1 MLPTISLGTRVTR
14 ARTLQERAY
23 GRLGGRDEPRTPSR
37 MALFRQASS
46 SLAWR
51 AARLLSSSSSSA
63 SAAAAAAASAAAA
76 AAASAAPSPVTAVAV
91 AALPLRVGSAG
102 AVRKTVSA
110 ADVAAFAALLGDS
123 NEIHRA
129 DFVGG
134 PGALFG
140 GRPVAHGMLGAGLIG
155 TVFGSQVPGAVYVS
169 QALRFRKPVFLG
181 DTLEARVEVTAA
193 RPRGEARNLLTCDT
207 RVVRVASG
215 GGGGD
220 GGDGVGDVVV
230 EGEAMVLAPA
240 S

>member
-1 MLPTISLGTRVTR
+1 
-14 ARTLQERAY
+14 
-23 GRLGGRDEPRTPSR
+23 
-37 MALFRQASS
+37 MALLRQASS

-63 SAAAAAAASAAAA
+63 SAAAAAA

-181 DTLEARVEVTAA
+181 DMLEARVEVTAA

>member
-37 MALFRQASS
+37 MALLRQASS

-63 SAAAAAAASAAAA
+63 SAAAAAA

-181 DTLEARVEVTAA
+181 DMLEARVEVTAA

>member
-1 MLPTISLGTRVTR
+1 
-14 ARTLQERAY
+14 
-23 GRLGGRDEPRTPSR
+23 
-37 MALFRQASS
+37 
-46 SLAWR
+46 
-51 AARLLSSSSSSA
+51 LSSA
-63 SAAAAAAASAAAA
+63 PAAASAAAA
-76 AAASAAPSPVTAVAV
+76 AAAPSPVTAVTV

-181 DTLEARVEVTAA
+181 DTLEARVAVTAA
-193 RPRGEARNLLTCDT
+193 RPRGEAHNLLTCDT

-215 GGGGD
+215 GGGGGD
-220 GGDGVGDVVV
+220 GSGGGGGDGVGDVVV
-230 EGEAMVLAPA
+230 DGEAMVLAPA
-240 S
+240 R